1 VSSRPAG
8 ILVWVLLTRVS
19 ASHTAQCLQ
28 ADLASKSEQI
38 KELESQ
44 LAASRA
50 EIERHKAG
58 NADKEQVR
66 ALTEQLEKADKLRKD
81 HTEALDARIRDLTSA
96 LEEAQVRQELPN
108 IARAAAIHAVASMLC
123 FPAC

>member
-1 VSSRPAG
+1 M
-8 ILVWVLLTRVS
+8 WVLLTRVS

-50 EIERHKAG
+50 ETERHKAG
-58 NADKEQVR
+58 DADKEQVR

-81 HTEALDARIRDLTSA
+81 HTEALDARIRDLTGA
-96 LEEAQVRQELPN
+96 LEEAQVRQELLK